1 MLIAAGAMLAQ
12 QGRGTIQGVVSDSS
26 GAAVQGA
33 VVRVA
38 NADTNVTASTESNAE
53 GIFSVPNLNVGRYA
67 VTVEKTGFRKA
78 VLSGLT
84 LQVDQ
89 RLQADIKLDLGQVA
103 ETIEVKAE
111 NTLVDTSGAS
121 V

>member
-1 MLIAAGAMLAQ
+1 MLAQ

-53 GIFSVPNLNVGRYA
+53 GIFSVPNLNVGR
-67 VTVEKTGFRKA
+67 
-78 VLSGLT
+78 
-84 LQVDQ
+84 
-89 RLQADIKLDLGQVA
+89 
-103 ETIEVKAE
+103 
-111 NTLVDTSGAS
+111 
-121 V
+121 